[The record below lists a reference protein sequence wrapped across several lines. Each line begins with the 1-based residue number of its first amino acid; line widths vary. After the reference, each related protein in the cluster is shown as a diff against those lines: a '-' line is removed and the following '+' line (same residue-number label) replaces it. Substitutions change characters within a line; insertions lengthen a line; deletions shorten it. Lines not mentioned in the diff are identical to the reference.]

1 MTVSDRLS
9 IREVIV
15 VEGRDD
21 EANVKRFI
29 DAQIII
35 THGFGIN
42 KTALKRMTHAAET
55 VGIIILT
62 DPDFAGE
69 KIRQKLSKQVSGT
82 VKHAYIS
89 RAEGTKKGNIGVEN
103 ASRQAIISAVTA
115 AKPVSER
122 VERVYSTQDM
132 YTLGLAGH
140 PAAKARRI
148 AVGKAFRIGY
158 GNAKQLCARL
168 NKFEIE
174 RAALEALLDTLDNKG

>member
-1 MTVSDRLS
+1 MTNRLS

-21 EANVKRFI
+21 EANIKRFI

-42 KTALKRMTHAAET
+42 KSTLSRIRHAAET

-69 KIRQKLSKQVSGT
+69 KIRQKLSEQVSGT
-82 VKHAYIS
+82 VKQAYIS
-89 RAEGTKKGNIGVEN
+89 RAEGTKNGNIGVEN
-103 ASRQAIISAVTA
+103 ASKQAIISAITA
-115 AKPVSER
+115 AKPVSECL
-122 VERVYSTQDM
+122 EWVYSTQDM
-132 YTLGLAGH
+132 YALGLAGH

-168 NKFEIE
+168 NKFKIE
-174 RAALEALLDTLDNKG
+174 RSELAALLEALDSKG